1 MPSLRHGLHALY
13 LIFVLASCAPSVL
26 REAEEAKRAGAYYR
40 AEQFYKRLYA
50 STPRKKA
57 GDKGRFAYEAGIAA
71 LEARRYATALN
82 LLKAAERLHIPD
94 SLLREPL
101 ERVRLS
107 TEPAPVSEEART
119 SPYEVCPFEPLRSA
133 YSDYGVTY
141 SADGKTLIFGS
152 NRRRYGAKTD
162 DSPVTG
168 EPLGALYSLSQ
179 RADGSWA
186 VRPDSLKGLS
196 RPRVELGAPSLSPD
210 GRRLYY
216 SMVGF
221 DRGKRNV
228 PKIYVSGQGE
238 RGEWREG
245 RELRLF
251 ADSTILV
258 AHPSVSPSGHVLFF
272 VSDAPGG
279 RGGKD
284 LYQVRLDGGRV
295 GEPFPL
301 GAQVNTSGDEL
312 YPYAVSDSILYFSS
326 DRPGG
331 LGGLDIYR
339 AVLSP
344 EGVYQV
350 TPLPAPINSPSD
362 DLAFAPSPVPDAWPR
377 GEGEDLAEVGLFA
390 SARDDARGLPHLY
403 EFRRA
408 KVTTTIEGLVLDRE
422 GEPIR
427 GATIHLVG
435 NHAEEMER
443 VVTTDGDGAF
453 RLPARSAMEYVMLAS
468 APNYLNQYVRLSTD
482 PSQESETYSVDF
494 YLASRVAV
502 EQLREVHYAFD
513 RAEVLPESEP
523 ALRMLYK
530 LLTDNPEVSIRLLS
544 HTDRHGPAGY
554 NLRLS
559 QRRAEAVLRYLTEL
573 GIAPERLRAEGY
585 GKSRPYVVSRRTA
598 EAYPFLPAGSALT
611 EDFIARLSSPEEQ
624 AVCDQLNRRTE
635 FQVLDSE

>member
-1 MPSLRHGLHALY
+1 MLTLRHGLHALY
-13 LIFVLASCAPSVL
+13 LLLTLASCAPSVL
-26 REAEEAKRAGAYYR
+26 REAEEAKRAGAYHR
-40 AEQFYKRLYA
+40 AEVLYKRLYA
-50 STPRKKA
+50 STPRRKVE
-57 GDKGRFAYEAGIAA
+57 DKGRFAYEAGVAA
-71 LEARRYATALN
+71 LEGRRYATALN
-82 LLKAAERLHIPD
+82 LLKAAERLHFPD

-107 TEPAPVSEEART
+107 TELAPVSERVGT
-119 SPYEVCPFEPLRSA
+119 SPYEVRPFEPLRSA

-141 SADGKTLIFGS
+141 SADGKTLVFGS
-152 NRRRYGAKTD
+152 SRRRYGAKKD

-196 RPRVELGAPSLSPD
+196 LLRVELGTPSLSPD

-221 DRGKRNV
+221 DRGKSNV
-228 PKIYVSGQGE
+228 PKIYVSEQGE
-238 RGEWREG
+238 RGEWQEG

-258 AHPSVSPSGHVLFF
+258 AHPSVSPSGHVLFL

-301 GAQVNTSGDEL
+301 GAEVNTSGDEL
-312 YPYAVSDSILYFSS
+312 YPYAESDSVLYFSS

-344 EGVYQV
+344 EGVYRV
-350 TPLPAPINSPSD
+350 TALPTPINSPSD
-362 DLAFAPSPVPDAWPR
+362 DLAFAPSPVPGAWPR
-377 GEGEDLAEVGLFA
+377 GEGEELAEVGLFA
-390 SARDDARGLPHLY
+390 SAREDARGRPHLY

-422 GEPIR
+422 GEPIP

-443 VVTTDGDGAF
+443 VVTTDGEGVF

-482 PSQESETYSVDF
+482 PSQESETYSVEF

-513 RAEVLPESEP
+513 RAEVLSESEP

-530 LLTDNPEVSIRLLS
+530 LLVDNPEVSIRLLS

-559 QRRAEAVLRYLTEL
+559 QRRAEAVVRYLTEL

-611 EDFIARLSSPEEQ
+611 EDFIAQLSSPEEQ
-624 AVCDQLNRRTE
+624 AICDQLNRRTE
-635 FQVLDSE
+635 FQVIDPE

>member
-1 MPSLRHGLHALY
+1 MLTLRHGLHALY
-13 LIFVLASCAPSVL
+13 LLLTLASCAPSVL
-26 REAEEAKRAGAYYR
+26 REAEEAKRAGAYHR
-40 AEQFYKRLYA
+40 AEVLYKRLYA
-50 STPRKKA
+50 STPRRKVE
-57 GDKGRFAYEAGIAA
+57 DKGRFAYEAGVAA
-71 LEARRYATALN
+71 LEGRRYATALN
-82 LLKAAERLHIPD
+82 LLKAAERLHFPD

-107 TEPAPVSEEART
+107 TEPAPVSERVGT
-119 SPYEVCPFEPLRSA
+119 SPYEVRPFEPLRSA

-141 SADGKTLIFGS
+141 SADGKTLVFGS
-152 NRRRYGAKTD
+152 SRRRYGAKKD

-196 RPRVELGAPSLSPD
+196 LLRVELGTPSLSPD

-216 SMVGF
+216 SMVAF
-221 DRGKRNV
+221 DRGQTNV
-228 PKIYVSGQGE
+228 PKIYVSEQGE

-279 RGGKD
+279 QGGKD

-301 GAQVNTSGDEL
+301 GAEVNTSGDEL
-312 YPYAVSDSILYFSS
+312 YPYAESDSILYFSS

-350 TPLPAPINSPSD
+350 TPLPSPINSLSD
-362 DLAFAPSPVPDAWPR
+362 DLAFAPSPVPGAWPR
-377 GEGEDLAEVGLFA
+377 GEGEELVEVGLFA
-390 SARDDARGLPHLY
+390 SSRDDARGRPHLY

-408 KVTTTIEGLVLDRE
+408 KVTTTITGLVLDRE

-443 VVTTDGDGAF
+443 VVTTDGEGAF
-453 RLPARSAMEYVMLAS
+453 RLPARSATEYVMLAS

-559 QRRAEAVLRYLTEL
+559 QRRAEAVVRYLTEL

-598 EAYPFLPAGSALT
+598 EAYPFLPAGSVLT
-611 EDFIARLSSPEEQ
+611 EDFIAQLASPEEQ

-635 FQVLDSE
+635 FQVIDPE

>member
-1 MPSLRHGLHALY
+1 MPSLRHELHALY
-13 LIFVLASCAPSVL
+13 LLFVLASCAPSAL

-40 AEQFYKRLYA
+40 AEQLYKRLYA

-57 GDKGRFAYEAGIAA
+57 EDKGRFAYEAGVAA
-71 LEARRYATALN
+71 LEGRRYTTALN
-82 LLKAAERLHIPD
+82 LLKAAERLHFPD

-101 ERVRLS
+101 QRARLS

-119 SPYEVCPFEPLRSA
+119 PRYEVRPFEPVRSA

-152 NRRRYGAKTD
+152 NRRRFGTKKD

-186 VRPDSLKGLS
+186 ERPDSLKGLS
-196 RPRVELGAPSLSPD
+196 RPKVELGAPSLSPD

-228 PKIYVSGQGE
+228 PKIYVSEEGE

-272 VSDAPGG
+272 VSDALGG

-301 GAQVNTSGDEL
+301 GVEINTSGDEL
-312 YPYAVSDSILYFSS
+312 FPYAVSDSILYFSS

-344 EGVYQV
+344 EGEYQV
-350 TPLPAPINSPSD
+350 TALPAPINSLSD
-362 DLAFAPSPVPDAWPR
+362 DLAFAPSPVPDVWPR
-377 GEGEDLAEVGLFA
+377 GEGEDFAEVGLFA
-390 SARDDARGLPHLY
+390 SSRDDARGRPHLY

-408 KVTTTIEGLVLDRE
+408 KITTTIEGLVLDRE

-443 VVTTDGDGAF
+443 VVTTDGEGAF

-482 PSQESETYSVDF
+482 PSEESETYSVEF

-523 ALRMLYK
+523 ALRSLYK

-544 HTDRHGPAGY
+544 HTDRHGPASY

-559 QRRAEAVLRYLTEL
+559 QRRAEAVVRYLTEL

-585 GKSRPYVVSRRTA
+585 GRSHPYVVSRRTA

-611 EDFIARLSSPEEQ
+611 EDFIAGLSSPEEQ
-624 AVCDQLNRRTE
+624 AICDQLNRRTE
-635 FQVLDSE
+635 FQVIDPE

>member
-1 MPSLRHGLHALY
+1 MLSLRHGLHALY
-13 LIFVLASCAPSVL
+13 LLVVLASCAPSVL
-26 REAEEAKRAGAYYR
+26 REAEEAKRAGAYYQ
-40 AEQFYKRLYA
+40 AEQLYKRLYA
-50 STPRKKA
+50 STPRRKVE
-57 GDKGRFAYEAGIAA
+57 DKGRFAYEAGIAA
-71 LEARRYATALN
+71 LEGRRYATALN
-82 LLKAAERLHIPD
+82 LLKAAERLHFPD

-107 TEPAPVSEEART
+107 TEPAPVSEQVGP
-119 SPYEVCPFEPLRSA
+119 SPYEVRPFETLRSA

-141 SADGKTLIFGS
+141 SADGKTLLFGS
-152 NRRRYGAKTD
+152 NRRRYGTKKD

-186 VRPDSLKGLS
+186 VRPDSLRGLS
-196 RPRVELGAPSLSPD
+196 FPRVEQGAPSLSPD

-228 PKIYVSGQGE
+228 PKIYVSEQGE

-312 YPYAVSDSILYFSS
+312 FPYAVSDSILYFSS
-326 DRPGG
+326 DRLGG

-344 EGVYQV
+344 EGEYRV
-350 TPLPAPINSPSD
+350 TALPAPINSPSD

-377 GEGEDLAEVGLFA
+377 GEGEGLAEVGLFA
-390 SARDDARGLPHLY
+390 SSREDARGRPHLY

-408 KVTTTIEGLVLDRE
+408 KVTTTITGLVLDRE
-422 GEPIR
+422 GEPIS

-443 VVTTDGDGAF
+443 VVTTDGEGAF
-453 RLPARSAMEYVMLAS
+453 RLPARSATEYVMLAS

-482 PSQESETYSVDF
+482 PSEESETYSVEF
-494 YLASRVAV
+494 YLASRVTV

-544 HTDRHGPAGY
+544 HTDRRGPAGY

-559 QRRAEAVLRYLTEL
+559 QRRAEAVVRYLTEL
-573 GIAPERLRAEGY
+573 GIAPERLRAEGH
-585 GKSRPYVVSRRTA
+585 GKSRPYVVSRRSA
-598 EAYPFLPAGSALT
+598 EAYPFLPAGSVLT
-611 EDFIARLSSPEEQ
+611 EDFIAQLPSPEEQ

-635 FQVLDSE
+635 FQVIDPE

>member
-1 MPSLRHGLHALY
+1 MPSLRHGLHVLY
-13 LIFVLASCAPSVL
+13 LLLALASCSPSVL
-26 REAEEAKRAGAYYR
+26 REAEEAKRAGAYHR
-40 AEQFYKRLYA
+40 AEVLYKRLYA

-57 GDKGRFAYEAGIAA
+57 EDKGRFAYEAGIAA
-71 LEARRYATALN
+71 LEGRRYATALN

-107 TEPAPVSEEART
+107 TELASESEQVGT
-119 SPYEVCPFEPLRSA
+119 SRYEVRPFEPLCSA

-152 NRRRYGAKTD
+152 NRRRYGAKKD

-186 VRPDSLKGLS
+186 VRPDSLRGLS
-196 RPRVELGAPSLSPD
+196 LPRVEQGAPSLSPD

-221 DRGKRNV
+221 DQGKRNV
-228 PKIYVSGQGE
+228 PKIYVSEQGE

-258 AHPSVSPSGHVLFF
+258 AHPSMSPSGHVLFF

-301 GAQVNTSGDEL
+301 GAEVNTSGDDL
-312 YPYAVSDSILYFSS
+312 YPYAESDSVLYFSS
-326 DRPGG
+326 DRR
-331 LGGLDIYR
+331 GGLDIYR

-344 EGVYQV
+344 EGVYEV
-350 TPLPAPINSPSD
+350 TALPAPINSPSD
-362 DLAFAPSPVPDAWPR
+362 DLAFAPSPVPGAWPR
-377 GEGEDLAEVGLFA
+377 GEGEELAEVGLFA
-390 SARDDARGLPHLY
+390 SSRDDARGRPHLY

-408 KVTTTIEGLVLDRE
+408 KVMTTIEGLVLDRE
-422 GEPIR
+422 GEPIP

-443 VVTTDGDGAF
+443 VVTTDGEGAF
-453 RLPARSAMEYVMLAS
+453 RLPARSATEYVMLAS

-482 PSQESETYSVDF
+482 LSTESETYSVEF

-523 ALRMLYK
+523 ALRSLYK

-544 HTDRHGPAGY
+544 HTDRRGPAGY

-559 QRRAEAVLRYLTEL
+559 QRRAEAVVRYLTEL

-598 EAYPFLPAGSALT
+598 EAHPFLPAGSVLT

-635 FQVLDSE
+635 FQVIDSE

>member
-1 MPSLRHGLHALY
+1 MSSLRHGLHALY
-13 LIFVLASCAPSVL
+13 LLLALASCAPSVL
-26 REAEEAKRAGAYYR
+26 REAEEAKRAGAYHR
-40 AEQFYKRLYA
+40 AEVLYKRLYA

-71 LEARRYATALN
+71 LEARHYAAALN
-82 LLKAAERLHIPD
+82 LLRAAERLHIPD

-107 TEPAPVSEEART
+107 TELASMAEQVGT
-119 SPYEVCPFEPLRSA
+119 SPYEVRPLEPLRSA

-141 SADGKTLIFGS
+141 SADGKTLLFGS
-152 NRRRYGAKTD
+152 NRRRYGAKKD

-196 RPRVELGAPSLSPD
+196 RPRVELGTPSLSPD
-210 GRRLYY
+210 ARRLYY
-216 SMVGF
+216 SMVAF
-221 DRGKRNV
+221 DRGQTNV
-228 PKIYVSGQGE
+228 PKIYVSEQGE

-272 VSDAPGG
+272 VSDTPGG

-301 GAQVNTSGDEL
+301 GAEVNTLGDEL
-312 YPYAVSDSILYFSS
+312 FPYAVSDSILYFSS
-326 DRPGG
+326 DRPSG

-344 EGVYQV
+344 EGVYRV
-350 TPLPAPINSPSD
+350 TALPAPINSPSD

-377 GEGEDLAEVGLFA
+377 GEGEELAEVGLFA
-390 SARDDARGLPHLY
+390 SSRDDARGRPHLY
-403 EFRRA
+403 EYRRA
-408 KVTTTIEGLVLDRE
+408 KVATTIEGLVLDRE
-422 GEPIR
+422 GEPIP
-427 GATIHLVG
+427 GATIYLVG

-453 RLPARSAMEYVMLAS
+453 RLPARSATEYVMLAS

-482 PSQESETYSVDF
+482 PSQEGETYSVEF

-559 QRRAEAVLRYLTEL
+559 QRRAEAVVRYLTEL
-573 GIAPERLRAEGY
+573 GIAPERLRAEGH
-585 GKSRPYVVSRRTA
+585 GKSRPYIVSRRTA
-598 EAYPFLPAGSALT
+598 EAYPFLPAGSVLT
-611 EDFIARLSSPEEQ
+611 EDFIARLASPEEQ

-635 FQVLDSE
+635 FQVIDSE

>member
-1 MPSLRHGLHALY
+1 MLTLRHRLHALY
-13 LIFVLASCAPSVL
+13 LLLVLASCAPSVL
-26 REAEEAKRAGAYYR
+26 REAEEAKRAGAYHR
-40 AEQFYKRLYA
+40 AEMLYKRLYA
-50 STPRKKA
+50 STPRKQA
-57 GDKGRFAYEAGIAA
+57 EDKGRFAYEAGIAA
-71 LEARRYATALN
+71 LEGRRYATALN
-82 LLKAAERLHIPD
+82 FMKAAERLHFPD

-101 ERVRLS
+101 ERARLS

-119 SPYEVCPFEPLRSA
+119 SRYEVRPFEPLRSA

-141 SADGKTLIFGS
+141 SADGKTLLFGS
-152 NRRRYGAKTD
+152 NRRRYGAKKD

-186 VRPDSLKGLS
+186 VRPDSLRGLS
-196 RPRVELGAPSLSPD
+196 LPRVEQGAPSLSPD

-216 SMVGF
+216 SLVGF
-221 DRGKRNV
+221 DQGKRNV
-228 PKIYVSGQGE
+228 PKIYVSEQGE

-279 RGGKD
+279 QGGKD
-284 LYQVRLDGGRV
+284 LYQVRLDGRRV

-301 GAQVNTSGDEL
+301 GAEVNTSGDEL
-312 YPYAVSDSILYFSS
+312 YPYAASDSVLYFSS

-331 LGGLDIYR
+331 RGGLDIYR

-344 EGVYQV
+344 GGVYRV

-362 DLAFAPSPVPDAWPR
+362 DLAFAPSPAPGVWPR
-377 GEGEDLAEVGLFA
+377 GEGEELAEVGLFA
-390 SARDDARGLPHLY
+390 SSRDDARGRPHLY

-408 KVTTTIEGLVLDRE
+408 KVTTMIEGLVLDRE

-443 VVTTDGDGAF
+443 VVTTDGEGAF
-453 RLPARSAMEYVMLAS
+453 RLPALSATEYVMLAS

-482 PSQESETYSVDF
+482 PSEESETYSVEF

-559 QRRAEAVLRYLTEL
+559 QRRAEAVVRYLTEL
-573 GIAPERLRAEGY
+573 GIAPERLRAEGH

-598 EAYPFLPAGSALT
+598 EAYPFLPAGSVLT
-611 EDFIARLSSPEEQ
+611 EDFIAQLPSPEEQ

-635 FQVLDSE
+635 FQVIDPE

>member
-1 MPSLRHGLHALY
+1 MPSLCPGLHVLY
-13 LIFVLASCAPSVL
+13 LLFVLASCAPSVL

-40 AEQFYKRLYA
+40 AEQLYKRLYA

-57 GDKGRFAYEAGIAA
+57 EDKGRFAYEAGIAA
-71 LEARRYATALN
+71 LEARRYTTALN

-107 TEPAPVSEEART
+107 TELASESEPVGT
-119 SPYEVCPFEPLRSA
+119 SPYEVRPFEPLRSA

-141 SADGKTLIFGS
+141 SADGKTLLFGS
-152 NRRRYGAKTD
+152 NRRRYGAKKD

-186 VRPDSLKGLS
+186 VRPDSLRGLS
-196 RPRVELGAPSLSPD
+196 LPRVEQGAPSLSPD

-228 PKIYVSGQGE
+228 PKIYVSEQGE

-245 RELRLF
+245 QELRLF
-251 ADSTILV
+251 TDSTILV

-301 GAQVNTSGDEL
+301 GAQVNTSGNEL
-312 YPYAVSDSILYFSS
+312 FPYAVSDSILYFSS

-350 TPLPAPINSPSD
+350 TPLPSPINSLSD
-362 DLAFAPSPVPDAWPR
+362 DLAFAPSPVPGAWPR
-377 GEGEDLAEVGLFA
+377 GEGEELAEVGLFA
-390 SARDDARGLPHLY
+390 SARDDARGRPHLY

-443 VVTTDGDGAF
+443 VVTTDGEGAF
-453 RLPARSAMEYVMLAS
+453 RLPARSATEYVMLAS

-482 PSQESETYSVDF
+482 PSGESETYSVEF

-559 QRRAEAVLRYLTEL
+559 QRRAEAVVRYLTEL

-598 EAYPFLPAGSALT
+598 EAYPFLPAGSVLT
-611 EDFIARLSSPEEQ
+611 EDFIARLASPEEQ

>member
-13 LIFVLASCAPSVL
+13 LLLALASCAPSVL
-26 REAEEAKRAGAYYR
+26 REAEEAKRAGAYHR
-40 AEQFYKRLYA
+40 AEMLYKRLYA
-50 STPRKKA
+50 STPRRKVE
-57 GDKGRFAYEAGIAA
+57 DKGRFAYEAGIAA
-71 LEARRYATALN
+71 LEGRRYATALN
-82 LLKAAERLHIPD
+82 LLKVAERLYFPD
-94 SLLREPL
+94 SLLRDPL

-107 TEPAPVSEEART
+107 TEPASESERVGT
-119 SPYEVCPFEPLRSA
+119 SPYEVRPFEPLRSA

-152 NRRRYGAKTD
+152 SRRRYGAKKD

-196 RPRVELGAPSLSPD
+196 RPKVEQGAPSLSPD

-228 PKIYVSGQGE
+228 PKIYVSEQGE

-245 RELRLF
+245 QELRLF

-301 GAQVNTSGDEL
+301 GVEINTSGDEL
-312 YPYAVSDSILYFSS
+312 YPYAVSDSVLYFSS
-326 DRPGG
+326 DGHGG

-339 AVLSP
+339 AVLSSDG
-344 EGVYQV
+344 EYRV
-350 TPLPAPINSPSD
+350 TALPAPINSPSD
-362 DLAFAPSPVPDAWPR
+362 DLAFAPSPVPEAWPR

-390 SARDDARGLPHLY
+390 SARDDARGRPHLY

-408 KVTTTIEGLVLDRE
+408 KVTTTITGLVLDRE

-443 VVTTDGDGAF
+443 VVTTDGEGAF

-482 PSQESETYSVDF
+482 PSQESETYSVEF

-559 QRRAEAVLRYLTEL
+559 QRRAEAVVRYLTEL

-611 EDFIARLSSPEEQ
+611 EDFIAQLASPEEQ

-635 FQVLDSE
+635 FQGIDSE

>member
-1 MPSLRHGLHALY
+1 MPTLRHGLHALY
-13 LIFVLASCAPSVL
+13 LLLVLASCAPSVL

-40 AEQFYKRLYA
+40 AEVLYKRLYA
-50 STPRKKA
+50 STPRKKVEA
-57 GDKGRFAYEAGIAA
+57 KGRFAYEAGIAA
-71 LEARRYATALN
+71 LEGRRYATALN
-82 LLKAAERLHIPD
+82 LLRAAERLHIPD

-101 ERVRLS
+101 ERARLS
-107 TEPAPVSEEART
+107 TEPASVSEQVGN
-119 SPYEVCPFEPLRSA
+119 SPYEVRPFEPLRSA

-152 NRRRYGAKTD
+152 NRRRYGAKKD

-186 VRPDSLKGLS
+186 VRPDSLRGLS
-196 RPRVELGAPSLSPD
+196 LPRVEQGAPSLSTD

-228 PKIYVSGQGE
+228 PKIYVSEQGE

-301 GAQVNTSGDEL
+301 GAEVNTSGDEL
-312 YPYAVSDSILYFSS
+312 FPYAESDSVLYFSS

-344 EGVYQV
+344 EGVYRV
-350 TPLPAPINSPSD
+350 TPLPAPINSSSD
-362 DLAFAPSPVPDAWPR
+362 DLAFAPSPVPGAWPR
-377 GEGEDLAEVGLFA
+377 GEGEELAEVGLFA
-390 SARDDARGLPHLY
+390 SARDDARGRPHLY

-408 KVTTTIEGLVLDRE
+408 KVTTTITGLVLDRE
-422 GEPIR
+422 GEPIP

-443 VVTTDGDGAF
+443 VVTTDGQGAF
-453 RLPARSAMEYVMLAS
+453 RLPARSATEYVMLAS

-482 PSQESETYSVDF
+482 PSTESETYSVEF

-530 LLTDNPEVSIRLLS
+530 LLTDNPEVSIRLLA

-559 QRRAEAVLRYLTEL
+559 QRRAEAVVRYLTEL
-573 GIAPERLRAEGY
+573 GIAPERLRAEGH

-598 EAYPFLPAGSALT
+598 EAYPFLPAGGTLT
-611 EDFIARLSSPEEQ
+611 EDFIAGLSSPEEQ
-624 AVCDQLNRRTE
+624 AICDQLNRRTE
-635 FQVLDSE
+635 FQVIDPE

>member
-1 MPSLRHGLHALY
+1 M
-13 LIFVLASCAPSVL
+13 
-26 REAEEAKRAGAYYR
+26 
-40 AEQFYKRLYA
+40 
-50 STPRKKA
+50 
-57 GDKGRFAYEAGIAA
+57 
-71 LEARRYATALN
+71 
-82 LLKAAERLHIPD
+82 
-94 SLLREPL
+94 
-101 ERVRLS
+101 
-107 TEPAPVSEEART
+107 
-119 SPYEVCPFEPLRSA
+119 
-133 YSDYGVTY
+133 
-141 SADGKTLIFGS
+141 
-152 NRRRYGAKTD
+152 
-162 DSPVTG
+162 
-168 EPLGALYSLSQ
+168 
-179 RADGSWA
+179 
-186 VRPDSLKGLS
+186 RPDSLKGLS
-196 RPRVELGAPSLSPD
+196 RPKVELGAPSLSPD

-216 SMVGF
+216 SMVTF
-221 DRGKRNV
+221 DRGQTNV
-228 PKIYVSGQGE
+228 PKIYVSEQGE
-238 RGEWREG
+238 RGEWRDG

-312 YPYAVSDSILYFSS
+312 FPYAESDSILYFAS

-344 EGVYQV
+344 EGVYRV
-350 TPLPAPINSPSD
+350 TALPAPINSPSD

-390 SARDDARGLPHLY
+390 SARDDARGRPHLY

-422 GEPIR
+422 GAPIP

-443 VVTTDGDGAF
+443 VVTTDGEGSF
-453 RLPARSAMEYVMLAS
+453 RLPARSATEYVMLAS

-482 PSQESETYSVDF
+482 PSTESETYSVEF

-544 HTDRHGPAGY
+544 HTDRHGPASY

-559 QRRAEAVLRYLTEL
+559 QRRAEAVVRYLTEL

-598 EAYPFLPAGSALT
+598 EAYPFLPAGSVLT
-611 EDFIARLSSPEEQ
+611 EDFIAGLSSPEEQ

-635 FQVLDSE
+635 FQVIAPE

>member
-13 LIFVLASCAPSVL
+13 LLLALASCAPSVL
-26 REAEEAKRAGAYYR
+26 REAEEAKRAGAYHR
-40 AEQFYKRLYA
+40 AEVLYKRLYA

-71 LEARRYATALN
+71 LEGRRYATALN
-82 LLKAAERLHIPD
+82 LLRAAERLHIPD

-107 TEPAPVSEEART
+107 TELASESEQVGT
-119 SPYEVCPFEPLRSA
+119 SPYEVRPFEPLRSA

-152 NRRRYGAKTD
+152 NRRRYGAKKD

-196 RPRVELGAPSLSPD
+196 HPRVEPGAPSLSPD

-216 SMVGF
+216 SMVSFG
-221 DRGKRNV
+221 RGKCNV
-228 PKIYVSGQGE
+228 PKIYVSEQGE

-295 GEPFPL
+295 GEPFLL
-301 GAQVNTSGDEL
+301 GAQVNTSEL
-312 YPYAVSDSILYFSS
+312 FPYAASDSVLYFSS

-344 EGVYQV
+344 EGVYRV
-350 TPLPAPINSPSD
+350 TALPAPINSPSD

-377 GEGEDLAEVGLFA
+377 GEGEELAEVGLFA
-390 SARDDARGLPHLY
+390 SARDDARGRPHLY

-408 KVTTTIEGLVLDRE
+408 KVTTTITGLVLDRE
-422 GEPIR
+422 GAPIP

-443 VVTTDGDGAF
+443 VVTTDGEGAF
-453 RLPARSAMEYVMLAS
+453 RLPARSAMDYVMLAS

-482 PSQESETYSVDF
+482 PSEESETYSVEF

-513 RAEVLPESEP
+513 RSEVLPESEP
-523 ALRMLYK
+523 ALRMLHK

-554 NLRLS
+554 NLCLS
-559 QRRAEAVLRYLTEL
+559 QRRAEAVVRYLTEL
-573 GIAPERLRAEGY
+573 GIAPERLRAEGH

-598 EAYPFLPAGSALT
+598 EAHPFLSAGSVLT
-611 EDFIARLSSPEEQ
+611 EDFIAGLASPEEQ

-635 FQVLDSE
+635 FQVIDPE